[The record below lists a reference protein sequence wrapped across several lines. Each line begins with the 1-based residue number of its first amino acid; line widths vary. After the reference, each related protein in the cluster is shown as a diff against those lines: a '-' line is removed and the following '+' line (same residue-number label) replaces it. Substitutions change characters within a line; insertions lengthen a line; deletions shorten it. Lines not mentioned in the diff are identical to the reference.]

1 MTYRA
6 TLFCLLAA
14 ACAGPAGAA
23 QSQQPVRSDQD
34 ILMQLERDWDAAL
47 RRNDV
52 KFIDSILADDFIVT
66 YDDGTRGDRTTELAF
81 AASFNPKGESSM
93 LDEFIVKEYGSTA
106 IVWFT
111 LHLTGTSNGQT
122 VELALHF
129 SDVYVL
135 RDAKWKCVSSQSTR
149 VLAP

>member
-6 TLFCLLAA
+6 TLVCLLAA
-14 ACAGPAGAA
+14 ACAVPARAA
-23 QSQQPVRSDQD
+23 QSPTPVRSDQD

-66 YDDGTRGDRTTELAF
+66 YDDGARGDRTTELAF

-129 SDVYVL
+129 ADVYVL
-135 RDAKWKCVSSQSTR
+135 RDAKWRCVSSQSTR